1 MKGRSL
7 RLSSLS
13 SPSIASPN
21 SASQYVCLHCRH
33 RASSIRQTAVS
44 PTLSSIPFNR
54 RSYATEPSIP
64 DKFQAYFNKTI
75 GKRLFKDGKIPG
87 TVDET
92 DQPDD
97 KPAGPPGVEKTTT
110 DLLDDDPDY
119 KPATSGEGMEAVG
132 GPTGWWEKTWD
143 EEHQFQGY
151 SNPNYPS
158 FKVLVTDTATIQMDA
173 SDTYDRPCGNTEGSR
188 ARPGGVVYRREGQHR
203 ISRVCWG
210 GEKLMGKQSIVGVAC
225 HGKLQAMAK

>member
-7 RLSSLS
+7 RLPALSNPLSASSS
-13 SPSIASPN
+13 SP
-21 SASQYVCLHCRH
+21 SQYVCLHCRH
-33 RASSIRQTAVS
+33 RASVRQTVVS
-44 PTLSSIPFNR
+44 PAFSPVAFNR

-97 KPAGPPGVEKTTT
+97 KPATPPGVEETA
-110 DLLDDDPDY
+110 LEPLNDDPYY
-119 KPATSGEGMEAVG
+119 KPATSGEGLEAVG
-132 GPTGWWEKTWD
+132 GPTGWWEKAWD

-151 SNPNYPS
+151 GHPNDPS
-158 FKVLVTDTATIQMDA
+158 FIFSTTNIVTIQMDA
-173 SDTYDRPCGNTEGSR
+173 SDTYDRC
-188 ARPGGVVYRREGQHR
+188 
-203 ISRVCWG
+203 
-210 GEKLMGKQSIVGVAC
+210 
-225 HGKLQAMAK
+225 

>member
-7 RLSSLS
+7 RLTALS
-13 SPSIASPN
+13 SPSTAYPN
-21 SASQYVCLHCRH
+21 SASHYVCLHCQLRT
-33 RASSIRQTAVS
+33 SSIWQTAIS

-97 KPAGPPGVEKTTT
+97 KPATPPGVEKTATEP
-110 DLLDDDPDY
+110 LDDDPDY
-119 KPATSGEGMEAVG
+119 KPATSGEGLEAVG
-132 GPTGWWEKTWD
+132 GPTGWWEKAWD

-151 SNPNYPS
+151 SNPNGLS
-158 FKVLVTDTATIQMDA
+158 FKVLVTDTVTIQMDA
-173 SDTYDRPCGNTEGSR
+173 SDPDDRSYGNTESSG
-188 ARPGGVVYRREGQHR
+188 ARPGGMVYR
-203 ISRVCWG
+203 
-210 GEKLMGKQSIVGVAC
+210 
-225 HGKLQAMAK
+225 